1 MPSHSLFPQSFK
13 RHSWPGLSVT
23 ASTELPLLIEMVH
36 WLADVAAWILDK
48 HRCFVISPDLKRPSF
63 FSSDVIKSQIQKEEK

>member
-1 MPSHSLFPQSFK
+1 
-13 RHSWPGLSVT
+13 
-23 ASTELPLLIEMVH
+23 MVH